1 MSARLTAVLAALAAS
16 MATAA
21 CAAGGPL
28 PAPADGD
35 IWLGAGTHLVAARDV
50 SFPEEPRFGGVS
62 SMVMDG
68 NDLLA
73 ISDRGASFRLGLR
86 FAADGGVD
94 AVSLKATQD
103 VTGSDGKPL
112 EGAAGDSESLTRD
125 GDSWLLGYER
135 NHRIDRYAVGADGL
149 PGKWLQHLDIPEGV
163 RSLPPNGGLE
173 SLTRLADG
181 ALVFIGEAPTGGSH
195 LAWVGS
201 PGNWHEFRYN
211 GTGKAGLLAELW
223 PTDARPLP
231 DGSLLVL
238 ERRFSPLEGFGCRLV
253 HLPAGWRAHA
263 EAGEK
268 LTGERVM
275 EIARGALADNCEALA
290 VRPSA
295 SGHGSDIFIMSDN
308 NFMALQRT
316 LLIQLRFLPERPA
329 S

>member
-1 MSARLTAVLAALAAS
+1 MSARLTAVLAAFAAS

-35 IWLGAGTHLVAARDV
+35 IWLEAGTHLVAARTV
-50 SFPEEPRFGGVS
+50 EFPGETRFGGVS

-68 NDLLA
+68 DDLLA
-73 ISDRGASFRLGLR
+73 ISDRGASFRLGLG

-94 AVSLKATQD
+94 AVMLKATQN
-103 VTGSDGKPL
+103 VTGNDGKPL
-112 EGAAGDSESLTRD
+112 EGAASDSESLTRD
-125 GDSWLLGYER
+125 GDSWLMGYER

-195 LAWVGS
+195 LAWVGK
-201 PGNWHEFRYN
+201 PGNWHPFRYN

-253 HLPAGWRAHA
+253 HLPAGWRTHA

-268 LTGERVM
+268 LTGDRLM
-275 EIARGALADNCEALA
+275 EITRGGLADNCEALA

-295 SGHGSDIFIMSDN
+295 SGRGSDIFIMSDN
-308 NFMALQRT
+308 NFMPIQRT
-316 LLIQLRFLPERPA
+316 LLIQLRFAPDGPA